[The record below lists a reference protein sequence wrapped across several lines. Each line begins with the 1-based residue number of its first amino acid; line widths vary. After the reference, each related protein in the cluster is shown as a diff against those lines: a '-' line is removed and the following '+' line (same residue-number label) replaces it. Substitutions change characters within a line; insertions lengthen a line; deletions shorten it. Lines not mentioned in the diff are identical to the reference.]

1 MLRSLE
7 GVLNNKI
14 RRLLCRFN
22 LIINIVSLNSD

>member
-22 LIINIVSLNSD
+22 FIINIVSLSD